1 MAYSVELKDKK
12 LLAIF
17 SLDDALE
24 AVGEYAGDELKRYL
38 ASYYEVNLADV
49 DDYEKIFDQMEQ
61 ETEMRREHYRNM
73 LLDLLAKTEPMTSL
87 MNEKY
92 LNREK
97 MGEAVMQFSN
107 RIRSELN
114 K

>member
-12 LLAIF
+12 LLVIL

-38 ASYYEVNLADV
+38 ASYYEANLADV
-49 DDYEKIFDQMEQ
+49 DDYEKAFDRMEQ
-61 ETEMRREHYRNM
+61 EAEMRREHYRNM
-73 LLDLLAKTEPMTSL
+73 LLELLEKTEAMTSL
-87 MNEKY
+87 LNEKR

-97 MGEAVMQFSN
+97 MGEAVTQLSN
-107 RIRSELN
+107 RIWSEFN